1 MILLSNLA
9 FDCVDAARVAAFW
22 RRALLYDA
30 PEPTDAELAAALE
43 EHPEWAGLAVVDE
56 EGNRHPR
63 LFLQTVPKPRAVEI
77 DAVNPSRQVQ
87 FWVEMLG
94 FGLDGA
100 SCNPP
105 DSWRKRVSLF
115 PSFSFVP
122 VDAPKER
129 KNRIHFDFMTRPEE
143 GDHERLLEMGARDVA
158 KGDGFVTVHD
168 PEANEFDLSV

>member
-77 DAVNPSRQVQ
+77 DAVKPQPSSAV
-87 FWVEMLG
+87 LG
-94 FGLDGA
+94 RDA
-100 SCNPP
+100 WIRS
-105 DSWRKRVSLF
+105 RRSLLQ
-115 PSFSFVP
+115 S
-122 VDAPKER
+122 
-129 KNRIHFDFMTRPEE
+129 T
-143 GDHERLLEMGARDVA
+143 
-158 KGDGFVTVHD
+158 
-168 PEANEFDLSV
+168 